1 MRLGQNWQY
10 HDSYFHTDREYTKC
24 SWAAFRL
31 TFKSRL
37 PSLIFVPKLQTS
49 HISKIPKDHLLDTV
63 SPTIIYS
70 RGALTKTALTCTNI
84 HVPHVIKDTQ
94 CLGHVTNTNTIGKQ
108 LLCQISLQTGWM
120 NCQSKT
126 DSKHNIVT
134 KINKQF
140 KQL

>member
-10 HDSYFHTDREYTKC
+10 YDSYFHTDREYTKC

-31 TFKSRL
+31 TFKSML
-37 PSLIFVPKLQTS
+37 PSLIFVPKLQRS

-108 LLCQISLQTGWM
+108 TTIVPNKLADRVDELSKQERQQT
-120 NCQSKT
+120 
-126 DSKHNIVT
+126 
-134 KINKQF
+134 
-140 KQL
+140 

>member
-1 MRLGQNWQY
+1 MIY
-10 HDSYFHTDREYTKC
+10 
-24 SWAAFRL
+24 
-31 TFKSRL
+31 
-37 PSLIFVPKLQTS
+37 IFVPKLQTS

-108 LLCQISLQTGWM
+108 TTIVPNKLADRVDELSKQDRQQT
-120 NCQSKT
+120 
-126 DSKHNIVT
+126 
-134 KINKQF
+134 
-140 KQL
+140 